1 MELIFARFQSRTF
14 YKRDHAC
21 FINDKLFWKEDRVQG
36 LLPIIAGKVEGVVLF
51 KVKYSSNFV
60 KQKYKI
66 RFCYLCDS

>member
-36 LLPIIAGKVEGVVLF
+36 LLPIFAGKVEGSAFQSQIELQLCKTKIQNSYL
-51 KVKYSSNFV
+51 KV
-60 KQKYKI
+60 
-66 RFCYLCDS
+66 CY